1 MWALRA
7 GGVCVC
13 VCVHEAALKKA
24 PNEMFLTLQR
34 G

>member
-13 VCVHEAALKKA
+13 VHEATLKKA